1 MDYFITL
8 EKELMMEDAASIMA
22 TISRYVIAKNIENDK
37 KHPLNILEDML
48 FDIKDSLIGSKEYTM
63 EELELIKSKFE
74 FAREYVNKVIEAAE
88 KED

>member
-8 EKELMMEDAASIMA
+8 EIELMNEDAASIMA
-22 TISRYVIAKNIENDK
+22 TISRYVIAKSIQNDK

-63 EELELIKSKFE
+63 EELELIKAKFE
-74 FAREYVNKVIEAAE
+74 FAREYANKVIEAAE

>member
-8 EKELMMEDAASIMA
+8 EIELMNEDAASIMA
-22 TISRYVIAKNIENDK
+22 TISRYVIAKNIQNDK

-63 EELELIKSKFE
+63 EELELIKAKFE
-74 FAREYVNKVIEAAE
+74 FAREYANKVIEAAE

>member
-22 TISRYVIAKNIENDK
+22 TISRYVIAKNIQNDK

>member
-8 EKELMMEDAASIMA
+8 EIELMNEDAASIIA

-48 FDIKDSLIGSKEYTM
+48 FDMKDSLIGSKEYTM
-63 EELELIKSKFE
+63 EELELIKAKFE
-74 FAREYVNKVIEAAE
+74 FARDYANAVIEAAE

>member
-22 TISRYVIAKNIENDK
+22 TISRYVIAKNIQNDK

-74 FAREYVNKVIEAAE
+74 FAREYFNKVIEAAE